1 MCPFSFPIIPW
12 FRSFVV
18 LKTVWNN
25 IHACFICTGDRTSD
39 GKKFKH
45 ATAAV
50 SGQNIIDVRP
60 FACFFSY
67 FSVPTRHRVVLMLY
81 VLKCFLFSFSMYKY
95 VVLPPLNYTRFIP
108 FLGVMVAE
116 FCSLWQQ
123 NDTIQMLLCL
133 IPPRCFAYP
142 VSPCHRFRPFRC
154 TSFLLFVVFSPHSS
168 LLASAVTAVV
178 LRVLMLFFLCLALF
192 VLLSVLLAVIC
203 ARPLHF
209 FCSFLLLCSTI
220 TESLLYVQQLQ
231 QRQGHYKNVHRKN
244 QARRSRGQGL
254 GPRPPPPLLLEAAV
268 GRHHQEHPG
277 HQTNS
282 QGARD
287 DPRARVGEAARNRP
301 GHLQGLLRCAA
312 SYFSSQTSKTICRRP
327 PPKI

>member
-1 MCPFSFPIIPW
+1 MCPFSFPIIPSV
-12 FRSFVV
+12 RSFVV

-25 IHACFICTGDRTSD
+25 IHACFNICTGDRTSD

-45 ATAAV
+45 ATTAV
-50 SGQNIIDVRP
+50 TGQNIIDVRP

-116 FCSLWQQ
+116 FSSLWQQ

-154 TSFLLFVVFSPHSS
+154 TSLLLFVVFSPHPS

-220 TESLLYVQQLQ
+220 TEGLLYVQQLH
-231 QRQGHYKNVHRKN
+231 QRERHNKNVHREN
-244 QARRSRGQGL
+244 
-254 GPRPPPPLLLEAAV
+254 
-268 GRHHQEHPG
+268 
-277 HQTNS
+277 
-282 QGARD
+282 
-287 DPRARVGEAARNRP
+287 
-301 GHLQGLLRCAA
+301 
-312 SYFSSQTSKTICRRP
+312 
-327 PPKI
+327 